1 MWDWKWTADFL
12 THWNHLFLICQN
24 GKIYYLNYNT
34 VWRKWQQKDKGREWG
49 SLCLFFLSLPTLWFW
64 LLLFGGLLLVTLWLR
79 DGSIDLWQL
88 RAIDTSEGYDPIT
101 HDIYICSFQTAKL
114 YLWGV
119 APRPTLA
126 MLQDTDFTIMSPISY
141 FGNRRSG
148 KMPGFCMG
156 EQDDQRNSGRN
167 RCF

>member
-49 SLCLFFLSLPTLWFW
+49 SLCLFFLSLPPLWFW

-88 RAIDTSEGYDPIT
+88 RAIDTSEGSRPNHTWYLHLLFSDSETLLVGRCPTPHTRHVAGHRFYDHVP
-101 HDIYICSFQTAKL
+101 DLLLRQPAQRKNARFL
-114 YLWGV
+114 YGW
-119 APRPTLA
+119 A
-126 MLQDTDFTIMSPISY
+126 
-141 FGNRRSG
+141 RRS
-148 KMPGFCMG
+148 KK
-156 EQDDQRNSGRN
+156 
-167 RCF
+167 